1 MPTSPEACLNYKTNL
16 EMCPC
21 TSESCARRG
30 ICCECIQA
38 HAAKGG
44 KSACM
49 RGAQRAAAT
58 MGLAARAIATCA
70 QNQARNLEFCGC
82 TWEPCGNKGVCCN
95 CVRNH
100 FTVDGTG
107 RVACMRS

>member
-1 MPTSPEACLNYKTNL
+1 MSTMTEQCVNYEINL

-21 TSESCARRG
+21 TSDSCERRG

-38 HAAKGG
+38 HYARGG

-49 RGAQRAAAT
+49 RGAQRAPET
-58 MGLAARAIATCA
+58 MGLASRAVAICA
-70 QNQARNLEFCGC
+70 QNQERNLEFCVC

-100 FTVDGTG
+100 FTTDGTG
-107 RVACMRS
+107 RVACMR

>member
-1 MPTSPEACLNYKTNL
+1 VATLPEQCMNYAINL
-16 EMCPC
+16 QMCPC
-21 TSESCARRG
+21 TSENCGNRG

-49 RGAQRAAAT
+49 RGAMRDAAT
-58 MGLAARAIATCA
+58 MALVSQAQKACAT
-70 QNQARNLEFCGC
+70 NQQRNLDFCVC
-82 TWEPCGNKGVCCN
+82 TWDPCGNKGVCCN

-100 FTVDGTG
+100 FSTDGSG
-107 RVACMRS
+107 RVACMK